1 LSAFF
6 QSKKI
11 QLFNQTPQGR
21 LADRQNAYL
30 NALIFNCILK
40 GEHMTSQKQPVT
52 GWQRTLVIW
61 LDKRIYN
68 LSKHWLRTFNII
80 VAVYVGLPI
89 LAPVLMNAGATTPA
103 KLIYTIYSPM
113 CHQMA
118 SRSFFLFG
126 EQPAYPREIAGTSL
140 TPFEAYMPTLPEFA
154 GVTPDNWVTFTFAA
168 RSFLGNEQMGY
179 KMALCER
186 DIAIY
191 GFVLI
196 GGLLYGL
203 LRKRFTIKPMPLLL
217 FIILGMGPIGLDG
230 FSQLFGYYG
239 TPYNGAEPNAVQAFL
254 HSIFALREST
264 PFLRTLTGAIFGLSL
279 VWLAYPHIEEG
290 MRGTEATLQA
300 KLTRIGEL

>member
-1 LSAFF
+1 
-6 QSKKI
+6 
-11 QLFNQTPQGR
+11 
-21 LADRQNAYL
+21 
-30 NALIFNCILK
+30 
-40 GEHMTSQKQPVT
+40 MTSQKQPVT

-80 VAVYVGLPI
+80 VAIYVGLPI

-103 KLIYTIYSPM
+103 KLIYTLYSPM

-126 EQPAYPREIAGTSL
+126 EQPAYPREVAGTNL
-140 TPFEAYMPTLPEFA
+140 TPFEAYMPNLPEFA
-154 GVTPDNWVTFTFAA
+154 GVTPDNWVAFTFAA